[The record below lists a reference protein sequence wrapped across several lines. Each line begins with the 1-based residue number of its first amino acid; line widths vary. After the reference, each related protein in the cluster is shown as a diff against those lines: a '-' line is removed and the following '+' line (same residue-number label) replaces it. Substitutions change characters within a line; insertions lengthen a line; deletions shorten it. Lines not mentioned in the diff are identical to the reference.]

1 MPYVSANVL
10 GLVTRKKLTQDK
22 ADKALSMLKGV
33 LEYSEF
39 KDVDMVIE
47 VGSSTYVCQSR
58 ARIELVKYRV
68 CIFCRKWEIEIKYS
82 SAT

>member
-1 MPYVSANVL
+1 MPYVSANIY

-33 LEYSEF
+33 LDYSEF

-47 VGSSTYVCQSR
+47 VVP
-58 ARIELVKYRV
+58 
-68 CIFCRKWEIEIKYS
+68 
-82 SAT
+82 